1 MSEALRNPGPNV
13 NAILRHFH
21 ANRQLV
27 GAYLSVISGSV
38 GRLVVS
44 LVYFIILAN
53 TLPIADYGVFATAS
67 GTGLVLS
74 RLLALGFNSPLY
86 RIAVVKPRL
95 LGLYTVGYLLASVV
109 SLPLVGLAAVLIYLL
124 FFSGDV
130 GFLTFAVVVISETLL
145 WRSAEIVIIVNN
157 GLKRFGLAAVLVIFG
172 TATRAAAAGLF
183 WALSPIQ
190 DLDHW
195 AWWYAGANL
204 VSLVVALCFYPRVRL
219 RFDMRLYLRR
229 VQDSVAVAGAEL
241 LFYLQSELDKLMVL
255 GIGGPAVAGVYAIIM
270 RVVDLTALPIR
281 SFNTILVQKLM
292 QSPDM
297 LKSLKVKV
305 LIEAGLMIISVAGLA
320 TLAFL
325 LHLYPN
331 ALGRNVAP
339 VAELLPL
346 VLLVSGFRNLAEYQG
361 ELMYARGHSWLRT
374 LCLALLTLSKA
385 GLIALLLHNF
395 AHEGQNWIIAL
406 NGVFACLYVISAI
419 FTYSSLRL
427 PAKRV

>member
-1 MSEALRNPGPNV
+1 M
-13 NAILRHFH
+13 NAILRHLS
-21 ANRQLV
+21 ANRQLLHS
-27 GAYLSVISGSV
+27 YFSVISGSA

-44 LVYFIILAN
+44 LAYFVVLAN
-53 TLPIADYGVFATAS
+53 TLPLADYGIFATAS
-67 GTGLVLS
+67 GAGLVLS
-74 RLLALGFNSPLY
+74 RLLALGFSSPLY

-95 LGLYTVGYLLASVV
+95 LGVYTVGYLLASLL
-109 SLPLVGLAAVLIYLL
+109 SLPLVIISALLIYLL
-124 FFSGDV
+124 FFSDDV
-130 GFLTFAVVVISETLL
+130 GLLTFSLVIIAEILL

-157 GLKRFGLAAVLVIFG
+157 GLKRFGLAALLVIFG
-172 TATRAAAAGLF
+172 TAARAAAAGLF
-183 WALSPIQ
+183 WSQTSIQ
-190 DLDHW
+190 DLEHW
-195 AWWYAGANL
+195 AWWYMGANA

-229 VQDSVAVAGAEL
+229 VQDSLAVAGAEL

-297 LKSLKVKV
+297 LRSLKVRV
-305 LIEAGLMIISVAGLA
+305 LIEAGLMIVSVAGLA

-346 VLLVSGFRNLAEYQG
+346 VLLVPGFRNLAEYQG
-361 ELMYARGHSWLRT
+361 ELMYARGQSWLRT

-385 GLIALLLHNF
+385 GLIALLLNSF
-395 AHEGQNWIIAL
+395 AHEGQDWIVAL
-406 NGVFACLYVISAI
+406 NGVFAGLYVISAI

>member
-1 MSEALRNPGPNV
+1 MGGDLRNSGPDV
-13 NAILRHFH
+13 NAKLSYFF
-21 ANRQLV
+21 ANQKLLS
-27 GAYLSVISGSV
+27 AYLSVISGSA

-74 RLLALGFNSPLY
+74 RLLGLGFSSPLY
-86 RIAVVKPRL
+86 RIAVVKPQL
-95 LGLYTVGYLLASVV
+95 LGVYTVGYLLASAV
-109 SLPLVGLAAVLIYLL
+109 SLPLVALSATVIYLL

-130 GFLTFAVVVISETLL
+130 GFFIFSLVIVTETLL

-157 GLKRFGLAAVLVIFG
+157 GLKRFALAAGLVIFG
-172 TATRAAAAGLF
+172 TAARAVAASLF
-183 WALSPIQ
+183 WSQSTAHALDQWIWWYMGANALSLI
-190 DLDHW
+190 
-195 AWWYAGANL
+195 
-204 VSLVVALCFYPRVRL
+204 VALYFYPRVRL
-219 RFDMRLYLRR
+219 RFDIRLYVRR
-229 VQDSVAVAGAEL
+229 VQDSLAVAGAEL

-255 GIGGPAVAGVYAIIM
+255 GIGGPAVAGLYAIIM

-292 QSPDM
+292 QSPDL
-297 LKSLKVKV
+297 LKSLRLKL
-305 LIEAGLMIISVAGLA
+305 LIEAILFTVSVAGLGA
-320 TLAFL
+320 LAYL

-346 VLLVSGFRNLAEYQG
+346 VFLVPGFRNLVEYQG

-374 LCLALLTLSKA
+374 LCLAMLTLSKA
-385 GLIALLLHNF
+385 GLIAGLLTSF
-395 AHEGQNWIIAL
+395 STDGQEWIIAL
-406 NGVFACLYVISAI
+406 NGVFVCLYLISAL

>member
-1 MSEALRNPGPNV
+1 MGDDVRNPGPDV
-13 NAILRHFH
+13 NAKLRLFF
-21 ANRQLV
+21 ANQQLLS
-27 GAYLSVISGSV
+27 AYLSVISGSA

-74 RLLALGFNSPLY
+74 RLLALGFSSPLY
-86 RIAVVKPRL
+86 RIAVVKPQL
-95 LGLYTVGYLLASVV
+95 LGVYTVGYLLASVI
-109 SLPLVGLAAVLIYLL
+109 SLPLVALSAMVIYLL

-130 GFLTFAVVVISETLL
+130 GFFVFSLVIVTETLL
-145 WRSAEIVIIVNN
+145 WRSAEIIIIVNN
-157 GLKRFGLAAVLVIFG
+157 GLKRFALAAGLVIFG
-172 TATRAAAAGLF
+172 TAARAVAASLF
-183 WALSPIQ
+183 WSQSTAHTLDQWVWWYMGANALSLI
-190 DLDHW
+190 
-195 AWWYAGANL
+195 
-204 VSLVVALCFYPRVRL
+204 VALYFYPRARL
-219 RFDMRLYLRR
+219 RFDIRLYVRR
-229 VQDSVAVAGAEL
+229 VQDSLAVAGAEL

-255 GIGGPAVAGVYAIIM
+255 GIGGPAVAGLYAIIM

-292 QSPDM
+292 QSPDL
-297 LKSLKVKV
+297 LKSLRLKV
-305 LIEAGLMIISVAGLA
+305 LIEAVLFTVSVAGLGA
-320 TLAFL
+320 LAYL

-346 VLLVSGFRNLAEYQG
+346 VILVPGFRNLVEYQG

-374 LCLALLTLSKA
+374 VCLAMLTLSKA
-385 GLIALLLHNF
+385 GLVAGLLTSLSPD
-395 AHEGQNWIIAL
+395 GQEWIIAL
-406 NGVFACLYVISAI
+406 NGVFVCLYLISAL
-419 FTYSSLRL
+419 FAYSSLRM

>member
-1 MSEALRNPGPNV
+1 M
-13 NAILRHFH
+13 NAILRHLSANQQILH
-21 ANRQLV
+21 A
-27 GAYLSVISGSV
+27 YFSVISGSA

-44 LVYFIILAN
+44 LAYFVVLAN
-53 TLPIADYGVFATAS
+53 TLPITDYGVFATAS

-74 RLLALGFNSPLY
+74 RLLALGFSSPLY

-95 LGLYTVGYLLASVV
+95 LGVYTTGYLVASIL
-109 SLPLVGLAAVLIYLL
+109 SLPLIAIAALLVYLL
-124 FFSGDV
+124 FFAGDV
-130 GFLTFAVVVISETLL
+130 GFFTFSIVIITETLL

-172 TATRAAAAGLF
+172 TAARAAAAGLF
-183 WALSPIQ
+183 WNQSSVH

-195 AWWYAGANL
+195 AWWYAGANA
-204 VSLVVALCFYPRVRL
+204 VSLVVALYFYPRVRL
-219 RFDMRLYLRR
+219 RFDPRLYLRR
-229 VQDSVAVAGAEL
+229 VQDSLAVAGAEL

-255 GIGGPAVAGVYAIIM
+255 GIGGPALAGIYAIIM

-297 LKSLKVKV
+297 LKSLKVRV
-305 LIEAGLMIISVAGLA
+305 AIEAGLMVVSVAGLA

-346 VLLVSGFRNLAEYQG
+346 VLLLPGFRNLAEYQG

-374 LCLALLTLSKA
+374 TCLALLTLSKA
-385 GLIALLLHNF
+385 GLITLLLYGF
-395 AHEGQNWIIAL
+395 AHDGQDWIIAL
-406 NGVFACLYVISAI
+406 NGVFAGLYVISAI

>member
-1 MSEALRNPGPNV
+1 MGDDVHNPGPDV
-13 NAILRHFH
+13 NAKLRHFF
-21 ANRQLV
+21 ANQQLLS
-27 GAYLSVISGSV
+27 AYLSVISGSA

-74 RLLALGFNSPLY
+74 RLLALGFSSPLY
-86 RIAVVKPRL
+86 RIAVVKPQL
-95 LGLYTVGYLLASVV
+95 LGVYTVGYLLASVI
-109 SLPLVGLAAVLIYLL
+109 SLPLVALSAMVIYLL

-130 GFLTFAVVVISETLL
+130 GFFVFSLVIVTETLL
-145 WRSAEIVIIVNN
+145 WRSAEIIIIVNN
-157 GLKRFGLAAVLVIFG
+157 GLKRFALAAGLVIFG
-172 TATRAAAAGLF
+172 TAARAVAAALF
-183 WALSPIQ
+183 WSQSTAHTLDQWVWWYMGANALSLI
-190 DLDHW
+190 
-195 AWWYAGANL
+195 
-204 VSLVVALCFYPRVRL
+204 VALYFYPRARL
-219 RFDMRLYLRR
+219 RFDIRLYVRR
-229 VQDSVAVAGAEL
+229 VQDSLAVAGAEL

-255 GIGGPAVAGVYAIIM
+255 GIGGPAVAGLYAIIM

-292 QSPDM
+292 QSPDL
-297 LKSLKVKV
+297 LKSLRLKV
-305 LIEAGLMIISVAGLA
+305 LIEAVLFTVSVAGLGA
-320 TLAFL
+320 LAYL

-346 VLLVSGFRNLAEYQG
+346 VILVPGFRNLVEYQG

-374 LCLALLTLSKA
+374 LCLAMLTLSKA
-385 GLIALLLHNF
+385 GLIAGLLTSLSTD
-395 AHEGQNWIIAL
+395 GQEWIIAL
-406 NGVFACLYVISAI
+406 NGVFVCLYLISAL
-419 FTYSSLRL
+419 FTYSSLRM